1 MKYASLE
8 LGTVEAVFNKLGGM
22 DGAKRFLADEF
33 TLVPKE
39 PKKLLQL
46 MLTVSV
52 AGAEKFVAKEHFKVD
67 TSLKAKVKIAFLW
80 DDFSKHFLPKTE
92 EGVLKGELKVY

>member
-1 MKYASLE
+1 MKYATLE

-22 DGAKRFLADEF
+22 DGAKRFLADEL

-46 MLTVSV
+46 VTTSPVLAMEGFKV
-52 AGAEKFVAKEHFKVD
+52 ADYFKVD
-67 TSLKAKVKIAFLW
+67 TKKAATQTPSTLCHGARRRASGAV
-80 DDFSKHFLPKTE
+80 S
-92 EGVLKGELKVY
+92 GSV